1 MEKIEDIRN
10 QRESDYGS
18 PADNMEVQMRIFQA
32 YFKHKPASEFTRQD
46 MAMIGIIIKL
56 ARQSFKHKEDN
67 LIDIA
72 GWADV
77 ASKV

>member
-1 MEKIEDIRN
+1 MENVKEIRSS
-10 QRESDYGS
+10 RESDYGS
-18 PADNMEVQMRIFQA
+18 PAENMETQMQIFHA

-77 ASKV
+77 ANKV

>member
-1 MEKIEDIRN
+1 MKVDKVRKEREKE
-10 QRESDYGS
+10 YGS
-18 PADNMEVQMRIFQA
+18 PIDNMETQLRIFQA
-32 YFKHKPASEFTRQD
+32 YFNHKPASEFTRQD
-46 MAMIGIIIKL
+46 MAMIGVIIKL

-77 ASKV
+77 ANKV

>member
-1 MEKIEDIRN
+1 MNVQDVRS
-10 QRESDYGS
+10 QREKDYGS
-18 PADNMEVQMRIFQA
+18 PVENMETQMRIFHA
-32 YFKHKPASEFTRQD
+32 YFKHKPASEFTCQD

-77 ASKV
+77 ANKV

>member
-1 MEKIEDIRN
+1 MKVSEVRSS
-10 QRESDYGS
+10 RESDYGS
-18 PADNMEVQMRIFQA
+18 PAENMEIQLRIFHA
-32 YFKHKPASEFTRQD
+32 YFQHKPASEFTRQD

-77 ASKV
+77 ANKV